1 MQLPPRKKAVSL
13 RVATSR
19 YESSPYVHVA
29 EQVTAGG
36 TFR

>member
-1 MQLPPRKKAVSL
+1 MQLPPRKKL
-13 RVATSR
+13 CP
-19 YESSPYVHVA
+19 YESPTSGYESPPYVHVA